1 MGQHLCPGENESRMQ
16 TWDAVII
23 QNLVF
28 QLRKITN
35 FQNTPKSSVQFKAFH
50 VLSAVMLKAAC
61 LVFSSFSVDKSF
73 RINHNLLFLS
83 LPIVAKLK
91 KILIFM
97 RNFQPECINVTIQ
110 HGSEFY
116 LYPCYQSGRSQIN
129 IINYQFLLKIII
141 KPVFIALLPLYH
153 SFPFPSWLFSSQEEG
168 KVFLHQMVGD

>member
-1 MGQHLCPGENESRMQ
+1 MGQHLCPGENESRIQ
-16 TWDAVII
+16 TWDAVDI

-28 QLRKITN
+28 QLRKKN
-35 FQNTPKSSVQFKAFH
+35 QNTSKQTHQSNMKWFM
-50 VLSAVMLKAAC
+50 LILAVMLKAAC
-61 LVFSSFSVDKSF
+61 LVFSSSSVDKSF

-97 RNFQPECINVTIQ
+97 RNFQPECINVTMQ

-116 LYPCYQSGRSQIN
+116 LDPCYQSGRSQIF

-141 KPVFIALLPLYH
+141 KPVFIALLPLYQ
-153 SFPFPSWLFSSQEEG
+153 SFPF
-168 KVFLHQMVGD
+168 